1 MDAHTERAFCP
12 VLVANF
18 LIHWNRFKGQIN
30 SIIALLIM
38 PYKSLNLE
46 FTAKLYAKIEVV
58 FTVSMAVLKFVN
70 TKSTKNLNYTFVQC
84 WSPIMK

>member
-1 MDAHTERAFCP
+1 
-12 VLVANF
+12 
-18 LIHWNRFKGQIN
+18 
-30 SIIALLIM
+30 M